1 MAMHRRPPGVEPP
14 AELFEFRPED
24 WPGIP
29 GHPQVFEDWR
39 TPPTDEWELAF
50 ARWKAARWAWVAEH
64 PNTVLGDRLDLL
76 RAARRIRE
84 ARWRGGRPE
93 SGVSRL
99 RGM

>member
-1 MAMHRRPPGVEPP
+1 MARHRRLSAEQPP
-14 AELFEFRPED
+14 AELWMFNPEA

-29 GHPQVFEDWR
+29 GWPEVFEDWQ

-50 ARWKAARWAWVAEH
+50 ARWKAARRAWIIEH
-64 PNTVLGDRLDLL
+64 PGTVLGGQLDLL

-84 ARWRGGRPE
+84 ARWRVRRE
-93 SGVSRL
+93 SDVSRL